1 MTAALQIMY
10 LPFELI
16 GKGLRFLSL
25 SSAIGNDI
33 AIIGRY
39 EQKRS
44 NSIFNSAVVP
54 FEDGYVG
61 VFRCDS
67 RSISMDIFVGRSKD
81 GIHWEIEDEPIKFEG
96 ADEEILT
103 REYRYDP
110 RVCKIDDKYY
120 VTWCNGY
127 QQPSLICLDRNR
139 AGTDLGALPCRL
151 VAAYRTHHMTVSSPE
166 LHILTLA
173 DEDISKW
180 CVAVVA
186 RTAHHHIVAVDFSRE
201 QHAVTVEWKECV
213 LKLNEFLEVI
223 GVSNTDG
230 RAVIA
235 VAPGYIVFVVDFAD
249 TRVITVLSCQ
259 PE

>member
-1 MTAALQIMY
+1 MV
-10 LPFELI
+10 
-16 GKGLRFLSL
+16 
-25 SSAIGNDI
+25 D
-33 AIIGRY
+33 
-39 EQKRS
+39 
-44 NSIFNSAVVP
+44 
-54 FEDGYVG
+54 
-61 VFRCDS
+61 
-67 RSISMDIFVGRSKD
+67 
-81 GIHWEIEDEPIKFEG
+81 
-96 ADEEILT
+96 
-103 REYRYDP
+103 
-110 RVCKIDDKYY
+110 
-120 VTWCNGY
+120 

-139 AGTDLGALPCRL
+139 AGTDLGALPCGL
-151 VAAYRTHHMTVSSPE
+151 VATYRTHHVAVSSPE
-166 LHILTLA
+166 FHILTLA

-186 RTAHHHIVAVDFSRE
+186 WTAHHHVVAVDLSRE

-259 PE
+259 NLLVSALKFDRFILDLPVDTVFTSSNEDVHADGTAVAAEYTYVSVLERYDCAVEDTVGTFLLVTADDRVLIIAPYRHVLSCWFFLPRHIRQIVSDDFTHDCFPL